1 MQSLRIAIIGD
12 YNPEYISHPQ
22 TGGAVVAAG
31 RRAGIDAEYQWVGT
45 DALATTGVAALDAFD
60 GFWMSPGA
68 PYRSLDGALSGIHH
82 VREGGKPF
90 VGT

>member
-1 MQSLRIAIIGD
+1 VRSIRIAIIGD

-22 TGGAVVAAG
+22 TGGAVAAAG
-31 RRAGIDAEYQWVGT
+31 RRAGIDAECEWVGT
-45 DALATTGVAALDAFD
+45 ETIATNGVAALDAFD
-60 GFWMSPGA
+60 GAWMAPGG
-68 PYRSLDGALSGIHH
+68 PYRSLDGALAGIRH